1 MSTIAAPP
9 VRWNDRK
16 FHFDPTKPR
25 WLQIVKLT
33 AQIFA
38 LLGGLLLALASM
50 LMYPMLLSGTGY
62 AIVYLGPIA
71 LVFVTSFFL
80 VAQAWFPADMP
91 AFVRLQM
98 RFGMGLF
105 AAAWFIGVFGIANGY
120 ATPIIVQDAPMVY
133 KRTSTP
139 SDPKQI
145 SYYVGTRV
153 WQSSRKVYEI
163 TVRRD
168 LYLHLDVPVVKAW
181 HIPWQQLHAMPNR
194 GLLRL
199 TVGRG
204 RLGINWLH
212 SVVGVAPSHSK

>member
-25 WLQIVKLT
+25 WLQIVKLA

-38 LLGGLLLALASM
+38 LLGGAVVALASV
-50 LMYPMLLSGTGY
+50 LMYPPLLTGTGF

-71 LVFVTSFFL
+71 LGFVASFFL
-80 VAQAWFPADMP
+80 VPKSWFTADMP
-91 AFVRLQM
+91 AFVRLQA
-98 RFGMGLF
+98 RFGLGLLG
-105 AAAWFIGVFGIANGY
+105 AAWFIGAFGIVNGY
-120 ATPIIVQDAPMVY
+120 ATPVFVKDAPMVY

-145 SYYVGTRV
+145 NYYVGTRV
-153 WQSSRKVYEI
+153 WPSSRNVYEV

-168 LYLHLDVPVVKAW
+168 LYSHLEVPVVKAW
-181 HIPWQQLHAMPNR
+181 HIPWQQLDAMPNR

-199 TVGRG
+199 TVGQG

-212 SVVGVAPSHSK
+212 SVVGATAASR